1 MDLDGVGYFEELQ
14 AEKARIRALA
24 SKTMSPA
31 ALARLPKPIVIKREV
46 LAPVV
51 LATKHDTTN
60 PVRQE
65 ACRISGRK
73 LSEERAKSKSR
84 LGKITKRIKNTRLY
98 LQNGRTDTPADR
110 VTFDKIV
117 ELAATAAGI
126 TPYEIHDFKRLR
138 NIVRVRHVCWRL
150 LREFTGLSSPSMA
163 RVTNRGCHTS
173 VINGIGRA
181 IEAAKTSTEGAS
193 LYWELRTRLSASGLV
208 IVDDLESK
216 RGRKS

>member
-1 MDLDGVGYFEELQ
+1 MDLDGIGYFQELQ
-14 AEKARIRALA
+14 AEKARIRAAA

-31 ALARLPKPIVIKREV
+31 ALARLPRPIVIKREV

-51 LATKHDTTN
+51 LATKHDTTS
-60 PVRQE
+60 PARQE
-65 ACRISGRK
+65 ACRVNGRK
-73 LSEERAKSKSR
+73 PWENRDRTR
-84 LGKITKRIKNTRLY
+84 LGRITQRVKNTRLY

-117 ELAATAAGI
+117 DLAAAVAGI

-181 IEAAKTSTEGAS
+181 LDAAKTSTEGAA

-208 IVDDLESK
+208 VVDDLEGK

>member
-1 MDLDGVGYFEELQ
+1 MDLDGINYFLDLQ

-24 SKTMSPA
+24 SKDMSPA

-51 LATKHDTTN
+51 LATRRDTLN

-73 LSEERAKSKSR
+73 MAQERARSR
-84 LGKITKRIKNTRLY
+84 LGQITKRIKCTRLY
-98 LQNGRTDTPADR
+98 LHNGRTDAPADR
-110 VTFDKIV
+110 VIFDKIV
-117 ELAATAAGI
+117 ELAATAAGV
-126 TPYEIHDFKRLR
+126 TAYEIHDFKRNR
-138 NIVRVRHVCWRL
+138 KIVPVRHTCWRL

-181 IEAAKTSTEGAS
+181 LDAAKKPEGAAF
-193 LYWELRTRLSASGLV
+193 YWELRTRLSASGLV
-208 IVDDLESK
+208 VVDDLEAK
-216 RGRKS
+216 RGGK

>member
-1 MDLDGVGYFEELQ
+1 MDLDGIGYFQELQ
-14 AEKARIRALA
+14 AEKARIRSLA

-31 ALARLPKPIVIKREV
+31 ALARLPKPITIKRDV
-46 LAPVV
+46 IAPVV
-51 LATKHDTTN
+51 LATKRDTTN

-73 LSEERAKSKSR
+73 LSEERSRSR
-84 LGKITKRIKNTRLY
+84 LGRITKRIKCTRLY
-98 LQNGRTDTPADR
+98 LHNGRTDAPADR
-110 VTFDKIV
+110 VIFDKIV
-117 ELAATAAGI
+117 DMAAAVANI

-181 IEAAKTSTEGAS
+181 LDAAQTVEGAAF
-193 LYWELRTRLSASGLV
+193 YWELRTRLSASGLV

>member
-1 MDLDGVGYFEELQ
+1 MDLDGIGYFQELQ
-14 AEKARIRALA
+14 EEKARIRSLA

-31 ALARLPKPIVIKREV
+31 ALARLPKPITIKREV

-51 LATKHDTTN
+51 LASKRDTTS
-60 PVRQE
+60 PARQE

-73 LSEERAKSKSR
+73 LSEERAKSR
-84 LGKITKRIKNTRLY
+84 LGRITKRIKCTRLY

-110 VTFDKIV
+110 VIFDKIV
-117 ELAATAAGI
+117 ELAATAAGV
-126 TPYEIHDFKRLR
+126 TAYEIHDFKRLR
-138 NIVRVRHVCWRL
+138 KIVQVRHVCWRL

-181 IEAAKTSTEGAS
+181 IEAAKKPEGAAF
-193 LYWELRTRLSASGLV
+193 YWELRTRLSASGLV
-208 IVDDLESK
+208 VVDDLEGK
-216 RGRKS
+216 RGGRK

>member
-1 MDLDGVGYFEELQ
+1 MDLDGIGYFHELQ
-14 AEKARIRALA
+14 EEKARIRSLA
-24 SKTMSPA
+24 SKDMSPA
-31 ALARLPKPIVIKREV
+31 ALARLPKPIVVKREV

-51 LATKHDTTN
+51 LATKRDTTN

-73 LSEERAKSKSR
+73 LSEERARSR
-84 LGKITKRIKNTRLY
+84 LGRITKRIKNTRLY
-98 LQNGRTDTPADR
+98 LHNGRTDTPADR
-110 VTFDKIV
+110 VIFDKIV
-117 ELAATAAGI
+117 ELAAQVAGVTA
-126 TPYEIHDFKRLR
+126 YEIHDFKRLR

-181 IEAAKTSTEGAS
+181 LDAAEKPEGAAF
-193 LYWELRTRLSASGLV
+193 YWELRTRLSASGLV
-208 IVDDLESK
+208 VVDDLEGK
-216 RGRKS
+216 RGGRK

>member
-1 MDLDGVGYFEELQ
+1 MDLDSVGHFHEIQ

-24 SKTMSPA
+24 SKRMSPA

-51 LATKHDTTN
+51 LATKKDTTN
-60 PVRQE
+60 PVHQE
-65 ACRISGRK
+65 ASRIAARRG
-73 LSEERAKSKSR
+73 SEMRSALR
-84 LGKITKRIKNTRLY
+84 LGRIAKRIKCTRLY
-98 LQNGRTDTPADR
+98 LHNGRTETPEDR
-110 VTFDKIV
+110 VVFDKIV
-117 ELAATAAGI
+117 ELAAQAAGV
-126 TPYEIHDFKRLR
+126 TTYEIHDFKRNR
-138 NIVRVRHVCWRL
+138 EIVPVRHTCWRL
-150 LREFTGLSSPSMA
+150 LRELTGLSSPAMA

-181 IEAAKTSTEGAS
+181 LDAAKKPEGAA

-216 RGRKS
+216 GGGRP

>member
-1 MDLDGVGYFEELQ
+1 MDLDGIGYFQELQ

-24 SKTMSPA
+24 AKTMSPA
-31 ALARLPKPIVIKREV
+31 ALARLPKPIVVKREI

-51 LATKHDTTN
+51 LATKRDTTS
-60 PVRQE
+60 PARQK
-65 ACRISGRK
+65 ACRVNGRK
-73 LSEERAKSKSR
+73 PWENRDRTR
-84 LGKITKRIKNTRLY
+84 LGRITKRIKNTRIY

-110 VTFDKIV
+110 VIFDKIV

-126 TPYEIHDFKRLR
+126 TSYEIHDFKRLR

-181 IEAAKTSTEGAS
+181 IEAAKTSTEGAA

-208 IVDDLESK
+208 VVDDLEGK